1 MKNLI
6 GLFLTISVLSTGIAQ
21 EPDAALYKEIVAA
34 QAKTAVQLTAKEL
47 KKYEGDFEMDDGF
60 VIRFYV
66 KDGALMSKGD
76 GQQEEPMIPQ
86 GDHKFNPESFPAT
99 ATFVIN
105 EEGVFDTL
113 VLTQSGRE
121 FIARKKEQ

>member
-66 KDGALMSKGD
+66 K
-76 GQQEEPMIPQ
+76 I
-86 GDHKFNPESFPAT
+86 
-99 ATFVIN
+99 I
-105 EEGVFDTL
+105 
-113 VLTQSGRE
+113 
-121 FIARKKEQ
+121 IC